1 MMIPETMTGFF
12 IYASRYLLYPFYG
25 TVVRPF
31 GPGPLTDQQLAG
43 ALMWSGSMLIDA
55 VWVSVAVLEWLH
67 TEERRSHRIDL
78 ETLATARRPVS
89 GSL

>member
-1 MMIPETMTGFF
+1 
-12 IYASRYLLYPFYG
+12 
-25 TVVRPF
+25 
-31 GPGPLTDQQLAG
+31 
-43 ALMWSGSMLIDA
+43 MLIDA